1 MHSEER
7 IKMSDHRELMLV
19 VKDIYKSFGTVEV
32 LKGVSAEIEKGELVT
47 FVGPS
52 GCGKTTLL
60 RIIGGLTKP
69 NAGDVIL
76 DGKVINHLTP
86 DKRGTQ
92 MCFQNYALF
101 PHMTVAGNV
110 AYGLEVHKWERN
122 LIRERVEELL
132 HLVQLDGL
140 GGRPIEKLSG
150 GQQQRVA
157 LARALALEPKV
168 LLLDEPLSNLD
179 ANLRVQM
186 RATLLEI
193 QKRVNIT
200 TVFVT
205 HDQSEAMSISDKII
219 VMNRGR
225 VEQVGTPLEIY
236 QKPSSEFIAGFVGFV
251 NILEGA
257 VKSIGKGSEPAVVST
272 EMGNFEI
279 LPSENDLSVGE
290 KVFLVVRP
298 EAVRIGSKGNG
309 AGVNEYM
316 GVVKSA
322 MYEGSMVKYRVE
334 VHGKLI
340 IIDQFDPINQGF
352 YQMGEECVVTL
363 PQRVHILKK

>member
-1 MHSEER
+1 
-7 IKMSDHRELMLV
+7 
-19 VKDIYKSFGTVEV
+19 
-32 LKGVSAEIEKGELVT
+32 
-47 FVGPS
+47 
-52 GCGKTTLL
+52 
-60 RIIGGLTKP
+60 
-69 NAGDVIL
+69 
-76 DGKVINHLTP
+76 
-86 DKRGTQ
+86 
-92 MCFQNYALF
+92 
-101 PHMTVAGNV
+101 
-110 AYGLEVHKWERN
+110 
-122 LIRERVEELL
+122 
-132 HLVQLDGL
+132 
-140 GGRPIEKLSG
+140 
-150 GQQQRVA
+150 
-157 LARALALEPKV
+157 
-168 LLLDEPLSNLD
+168 
-179 ANLRVQM
+179 M

-363 PQRVHILKK
+363 PQRVHIIKK

>member
-1 MHSEER
+1 M
-7 IKMSDHRELMLV
+7 KDHRELMLV
-19 VKDIYKSFGTVEV
+19 LSNIYKSFGAVEV
-32 LKGVSAEIEKGELVT
+32 LKGVSADIDKGEIVT

-69 NAGDVIL
+69 NAGEVIL
-76 DGKVINHLTP
+76 DGQVINHLTP

-122 LIRERVEELL
+122 LIRNRVEELL
-132 HLVQLDGL
+132 HLVQLEGL
-140 GGRPIEKLSG
+140 GGRAIDKLSG

-225 VEQVGTPLEIY
+225 IEQVGTPLEIY
-236 QKPSSEFIAGFVGFV
+236 QRPISEFIAGFVGFV
-251 NILEGA
+251 NIIEAA
-257 VKSIGKGSEPAVVST
+257 VKSIGKDHEPVVVST
-272 EMGNFEI
+272 DIGNFEI
-279 LPSENDLSVGE
+279 LPSENKLSLGE
-290 KVFLVVRP
+290 KIFLVVRP
-298 EAVRIGSKGNG
+298 EAIRIGSIANE
-309 AGVNEYM
+309 AGVNEYT
-316 GVVKSA
+316 GIVKSA

-334 VHGKLI
+334 VQNRLI
-340 IIDQFDPINQGF
+340 VIDQFDPINQGF
-352 YQMGEECVVTL
+352 YQAGEECVVTL

>member
-1 MHSEER
+1 
-7 IKMSDHRELMLV
+7 
-19 VKDIYKSFGTVEV
+19 
-32 LKGVSAEIEKGELVT
+32 
-47 FVGPS
+47 
-52 GCGKTTLL
+52 
-60 RIIGGLTKP
+60 
-69 NAGDVIL
+69 
-76 DGKVINHLTP
+76 
-86 DKRGTQ
+86 

-110 AYGLEVHKWERN
+110 GYGLEVHKWERN
-122 LIRERVEELL
+122 PIRERVEELL

-205 HDQSEAMSISDKII
+205 HDRSEAMSISDKII

-251 NILEGA
+251 NIMEAA
-257 VKSIGKGSEPAVVST
+257 VESIGKGSET
-272 EMGNFEI
+272 CCGFDGDGNFEI
-279 LPSENDLSVGE
+279 LPSEDDLSVGE

-309 AGVNEYM
+309 A
-316 GVVKSA
+316 
-322 MYEGSMVKYRVE
+322 R
-334 VHGKLI
+334 
-340 IIDQFDPINQGF
+340 
-352 YQMGEECVVTL
+352 GE
-363 PQRVHILKK
+363 